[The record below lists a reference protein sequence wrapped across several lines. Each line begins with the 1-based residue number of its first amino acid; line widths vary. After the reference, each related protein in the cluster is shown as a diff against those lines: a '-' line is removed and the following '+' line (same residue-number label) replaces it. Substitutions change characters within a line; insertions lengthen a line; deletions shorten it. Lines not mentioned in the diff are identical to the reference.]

1 MPLILVTQMLVTVM
15 SPLLNNS
22 VMKKFITILVASPLC
37 LLFTL
42 NLKAESSLLPM
53 VPEET
58 VFFVEVD
65 DLKGMSDSIK
75 SGPLGELSQSN
86 AWEKI
91 GNWVEGKMQS
101 ELGEDSDDIELLFE
115 RMKEWEESMNGSTV
129 LAIGSLEKML
139 SKKMPDITLLM
150 ETDFSKKNLN
160 DTLKWIKKEVISSGG
175 KFSWEREKIAGEEVH
190 WIGSDPTKEK
200 NEQMAIFLSGQTLG
214 LLLGGKDHVKDT
226 LLRAADNAS
235 VESLARNNNYL
246 DLFEEIEKGS
256 ARIFLDFE
264 ALQGLIEDLGSIPK
278 MQIPENPFGVTTT
291 KLISALGIDSMQCLG
306 IQIDPSDE
314 DLLIS
319 SAIFFSKFEGI
330 FSFVQP
336 EGKEEAVLYDFIPAQ
351 AFTSTSMRYD
361 FSKLWSTAEE
371 IITKLSPQLMLLVN
385 SQIQAFEEQAGVAFR
400 RDILGSLGNEAFSFS
415 LLPGKVKTI
424 KDFEKTSDFF
434 GISLKDSELF
444 DRSLRTMIDSFS
456 AGNDLFQE
464 RVHQGVTIR
473 KLRGIEQ
480 SGISLSYAVTEKW
493 LLLAMGEDN
502 QLNQIINRMNGKGRS
517 LWQQKEIKGALDD
530 LADGSNQIDFADF
543 EKLVSFLSSIAVI
556 SSESEEDLELKSSDF
571 PNFPYFL
578 MAWSKN
584 VRRGIKAKARLYPK
598 SN

>member
-1 MPLILVTQMLVTVM
+1 
-15 SPLLNNS
+15 
-22 VMKKFITILVASPLC
+22 MKKFITILVASPLC
-37 LLFTL
+37 FLFTI
-42 NLKAESSLLPM
+42 NLKAESTLLPM
-53 VPEET
+53 LPEQT
-58 VFFVEVD
+58 VFLVEVD
-65 DLKGMSDSIK
+65 DLKRMSESIE

-101 ELGEDSDDIELLFE
+101 ELGENSDDIELLFE
-115 RMKEWEESMNGSTV
+115 RIKEWEKSMNGSAV
-129 LAIGSLEKML
+129 LAMGNLEKML

-150 ETDFSKKNLN
+150 ETDFSQKKLN

-190 WIGSDPTKEK
+190 WIGSGPTKEK

-214 LLLGGKDHVKDT
+214 FLLGGKDHVTDT
-226 LLRAADNAS
+226 LLRAAGNS
-235 VESLARNNNYL
+235 SGSSLARNDNYL
-246 DLFEEIEKGS
+246 DLFEEIEEGA

-264 ALQGLIEDLGSIPK
+264 ALGSLLKVAGSIPK

-291 KLISALGIDSMQCLG
+291 NLISAMGIDSMQCLG
-306 IQIDPSDE
+306 IQLDPSNE
-314 DLLIS
+314 DMVIS

-336 EGKEEAVLYDFIPAQ
+336 EGKDEAILYDFIPAQ

-361 FSKLWSTAEE
+361 FSKLWTTTEK
-371 IITKLSPQLMLLVN
+371 IISELSPQLLLLVN
-385 SQIQAFEEQAGVAFR
+385 SQIQAFEEQAEVAFR

-473 KLRGIEQ
+473 KLRGLEQ
-480 SGISLSYAVTEKW
+480 SGISFSYAVTEKW

-502 QLNQIINRMNGKGRS
+502 QLNQIINRINGKGLS
-517 LWQQKEIKGALDD
+517 LWQQKEIKLALGD
-530 LADGSNQIDFADF
+530 LADGSNQIEFADF

-571 PNFPYFL
+571 PDFPYFL
-578 MAWSKN
+578 MAWSKT

>member
-1 MPLILVTQMLVTVM
+1 
-15 SPLLNNS
+15 
-22 VMKKFITILVASPLC
+22 MKKFITILVASPLC
-37 LLFTL
+37 FLFTI
-42 NLKAESSLLPM
+42 NLKAESTLLPM
-53 VPEET
+53 LPEQT
-58 VFFVEVD
+58 VFLVEVD
-65 DLKGMSDSIK
+65 DLKGMSESIE

-101 ELGEDSDDIELLFE
+101 ELGENSDDIELLFE
-115 RMKEWEESMNGSTV
+115 RIKEWEKSMNGSAV
-129 LAIGSLEKML
+129 LAMGNLEKML

-150 ETDFSKKNLN
+150 ETDFSQKKLN
-160 DTLKWIKKEVISSGG
+160 DILKWIKKEVISSGG

-190 WIGSDPTKEK
+190 WIGSGPTKEK

-214 LLLGGKDHVKDT
+214 FLLGGKDHVTDT
-226 LLRAADNAS
+226 LLRVAGNS
-235 VESLARNNNYL
+235 SGSSLARNDNYL
-246 DLFEEIEKGS
+246 DLFEEIEEGA

-264 ALQGLIEDLGSIPK
+264 ALGSLLKVAGSIPK

-291 KLISALGIDSMQCLG
+291 NLISAMGIDSMQCLG
-306 IQIDPSDE
+306 IQLDPSNE
-314 DLLIS
+314 DMVIS

-336 EGKEEAVLYDFIPAQ
+336 EGRDEAILYDFIPAQ

-361 FSKLWSTAEE
+361 FSKLWTTTEK
-371 IITKLSPQLMLLVN
+371 IISELSPQLLLLVN
-385 SQIQAFEEQAGVAFR
+385 SQIQAFEEQAEVAFR

-473 KLRGIEQ
+473 KLRGLEQ
-480 SGISLSYAVTEKW
+480 SGISFSYAVTEKW

-502 QLNQIINRMNGKGRS
+502 QLNQIINRINGKGRS
-517 LWQQKEIKGALDD
+517 LWQQKEIKRALGD
-530 LADGSNQIDFADF
+530 LAEGSNQIDFADF

-571 PNFPYFL
+571 PDFPYFL
-578 MAWSKN
+578 MAWSKT

>member
-1 MPLILVTQMLVTVM
+1 
-15 SPLLNNS
+15 
-22 VMKKFITILVASPLC
+22 MKKFITILVASPLC
-37 LLFTL
+37 FLFTI
-42 NLKAESSLLPM
+42 NLKAESTLLPM
-53 VPEET
+53 LPEQT
-58 VFFVEVD
+58 VFLVEVD
-65 DLKGMSDSIK
+65 DLKGMSESIE

-101 ELGEDSDDIELLFE
+101 ELGENSDDIELLFE
-115 RMKEWEESMNGSTV
+115 RIKEWEKSMNGSAV
-129 LAIGSLEKML
+129 LAMGNLEKML

-150 ETDFSKKNLN
+150 ETDFSQKKLN

-190 WIGSDPTKEK
+190 WIGSGPTKEK

-214 LLLGGKDHVKDT
+214 FLLGGKDHVTDT
-226 LLRAADNAS
+226 LLRAAGNS
-235 VESLARNNNYL
+235 SGSSLARNDNYL
-246 DLFEEIEKGS
+246 DLFEEIEEGA

-264 ALQGLIEDLGSIPK
+264 ALGGLLKVAGSIPK

-291 KLISALGIDSMQCLG
+291 NLISAMGIDSMQCLG
-306 IQIDPSDE
+306 IQLDPSNE
-314 DLLIS
+314 DMVIS

-336 EGKEEAVLYDFIPAQ
+336 EGKDEAILYDFIPAQ

-361 FSKLWSTAEE
+361 FSKLWTTTEK
-371 IITKLSPQLMLLVN
+371 IISELSPQLLLLVN
-385 SQIQAFEEQAGVAFR
+385 SQIQAFEEQAEVAFR

-473 KLRGIEQ
+473 KLRGLEQ
-480 SGISLSYAVTEKW
+480 SGISFSYAVTEKW

-502 QLNQIINRMNGKGRS
+502 QLNQIINRINGKGLS
-517 LWQQKEIKGALDD
+517 LWQQKEIKLALGD
-530 LADGSNQIDFADF
+530 LADGSNQIEFADF

-571 PNFPYFL
+571 PDFPYFL
-578 MAWSKN
+578 MAWSKT

>member
-1 MPLILVTQMLVTVM
+1 
-15 SPLLNNS
+15 
-22 VMKKFITILVASPLC
+22 MKKFITILVASPLC
-37 LLFTL
+37 FLFTI
-42 NLKAESSLLPM
+42 NLKAESTLLPM
-53 VPEET
+53 LPEQT
-58 VFFVEVD
+58 VFLVEVD
-65 DLKGMSDSIK
+65 DLKGMSESIE

-101 ELGEDSDDIELLFE
+101 ELGENSDDIELLFE
-115 RMKEWEESMNGSTV
+115 RIKEWEKSMNGSAV
-129 LAIGSLEKML
+129 LAMGNLEKML

-150 ETDFSKKNLN
+150 ETDFSQKKLN
-160 DTLKWIKKEVISSGG
+160 DILKWIKKEVISSGG

-190 WIGSDPTKEK
+190 WIGSGPTKEK

-214 LLLGGKDHVKDT
+214 FLLGGKDHVTDT
-226 LLRAADNAS
+226 LLRAAGNS
-235 VESLARNNNYL
+235 SGSSLARNDNYL
-246 DLFEEIEKGS
+246 DLFEEIEEGA

-264 ALQGLIEDLGSIPK
+264 ALGSLLKVAGSIPK

-291 KLISALGIDSMQCLG
+291 NLISAMGIDSMQCLG
-306 IQIDPSDE
+306 IQLDPSNE
-314 DLLIS
+314 DMVIS

-336 EGKEEAVLYDFIPAQ
+336 EGRDEAILYDFIPAQ

-361 FSKLWSTAEE
+361 FSKLWTTTEK
-371 IITKLSPQLMLLVN
+371 IISELSPQLLLLVN
-385 SQIQAFEEQAGVAFR
+385 SQIQAFEEQAEVAFR

-473 KLRGIEQ
+473 KLRGLEQ
-480 SGISLSYAVTEKW
+480 SGISFSYAVTEKW

-502 QLNQIINRMNGKGRS
+502 QLNQIINRINGKGLS
-517 LWQQKEIKGALDD
+517 LWQQKEIKLALGD
-530 LADGSNQIDFADF
+530 LADGSNQIEFADF

-571 PNFPYFL
+571 PDFPYFL
-578 MAWSKN
+578 MAWSKT

>member
-1 MPLILVTQMLVTVM
+1 
-15 SPLLNNS
+15 
-22 VMKKFITILVASPLC
+22 MKKFITILVASPLC
-37 LLFTL
+37 FLFTI
-42 NLKAESSLLPM
+42 NLKAESTLLPM
-53 VPEET
+53 LPEQT
-58 VFFVEVD
+58 VFLVEVD
-65 DLKGMSDSIK
+65 DLKGMSESIE

-101 ELGEDSDDIELLFE
+101 ELGENSDDIELLFE
-115 RMKEWEESMNGSTV
+115 RIKEWEKSMNGSAV
-129 LAIGSLEKML
+129 LAMGNLEKML

-150 ETDFSKKNLN
+150 ETDFSQKKLN
-160 DTLKWIKKEVISSGG
+160 DILKWIKKEVISSGG

-190 WIGSDPTKEK
+190 WIGSGPTKEK

-214 LLLGGKDHVKDT
+214 FLLGGKDHVTDT
-226 LLRAADNAS
+226 LLRAAGNS
-235 VESLARNNNYL
+235 SGSSLARNDNYL
-246 DLFEEIEKGS
+246 DLFEKIEEGA

-264 ALQGLIEDLGSIPK
+264 ALRGLLKVAGSIPK

-291 KLISALGIDSMQCLG
+291 NLISAMGIDSMQCLG
-306 IQIDPSDE
+306 IQLDPSNE
-314 DLLIS
+314 DMVIS

-336 EGKEEAVLYDFIPAQ
+336 EGRDEAILYDFIPAQ

-361 FSKLWSTAEE
+361 FSKLWTTTEK
-371 IITKLSPQLMLLVN
+371 IISELSPQLLLLVN
-385 SQIQAFEEQAGVAFR
+385 SQIQAFEEQAEVAFR

-473 KLRGIEQ
+473 KLRGLEQ
-480 SGISLSYAVTEKW
+480 SGISFSYAVTEKW

-502 QLNQIINRMNGKGRS
+502 QLNQIINRINGKGRS
-517 LWQQKEIKGALDD
+517 LWQQKEIKRALGD

-571 PNFPYFL
+571 PDFPYFL
-578 MAWSKN
+578 MAWSKT

>member
-1 MPLILVTQMLVTVM
+1 
-15 SPLLNNS
+15 
-22 VMKKFITILVASPLC
+22 MKKFITILVASPLC
-37 LLFTL
+37 FLFTI
-42 NLKAESSLLPM
+42 NLKAESTLLPM
-53 VPEET
+53 LPEQT
-58 VFFVEVD
+58 VFLVEVD
-65 DLKGMSDSIK
+65 NLKGMSESIE

-101 ELGEDSDDIELLFE
+101 ELGENSDDIELLFE
-115 RMKEWEESMNGSTV
+115 RIKEWEKSMNGSAV
-129 LAIGSLEKML
+129 LAMGNLEKML

-150 ETDFSKKNLN
+150 ETDFSQKKLN

-190 WIGSDPTKEK
+190 WIGSGPTKEK

-214 LLLGGKDHVKDT
+214 FLLGGKDHVTDT
-226 LLRAADNAS
+226 LLRAAGNS
-235 VESLARNNNYL
+235 SGSSLARNDNYL
-246 DLFEEIEKGS
+246 DLFEEIEEGA

-264 ALQGLIEDLGSIPK
+264 ALGSLLKVAGSIPK

-291 KLISALGIDSMQCLG
+291 NLISAMGIDSMQCLG
-306 IQIDPSDE
+306 IQLDPSNE
-314 DLLIS
+314 DMVIS

-336 EGKEEAVLYDFIPAQ
+336 EGKDEAILYDFIPAQ

-361 FSKLWSTAEE
+361 FSKLWTTTEK
-371 IITKLSPQLMLLVN
+371 IISELSPQLLLLVN
-385 SQIQAFEEQAGVAFR
+385 SQIQAFEEQAEVAFR

-424 KDFEKTSDFF
+424 KDIEKTSDFF

-473 KLRGIEQ
+473 KLRGLEQ
-480 SGISLSYAVTEKW
+480 SGISFSYAVTEKW

-502 QLNQIINRMNGKGRS
+502 QLNQIINRINGKGLS
-517 LWQQKEIKGALDD
+517 LWQQKEIKLALGD
-530 LADGSNQIDFADF
+530 LADGSNQIEFADF

-571 PNFPYFL
+571 PDFPYFL
-578 MAWSKN
+578 MAWSKT

>member
-1 MPLILVTQMLVTVM
+1 
-15 SPLLNNS
+15 
-22 VMKKFITILVASPLC
+22 MKKFITILVASPLC
-37 LLFTL
+37 FLFTI
-42 NLKAESSLLPM
+42 NLKAESTLLPM
-53 VPEET
+53 LPEQT
-58 VFFVEVD
+58 VFLVEVD
-65 DLKGMSDSIK
+65 DLKGMSESIE

-101 ELGEDSDDIELLFE
+101 ELGENSDDIELLFE
-115 RMKEWEESMNGSTV
+115 RIKEWEKSMNGSAV
-129 LAIGSLEKML
+129 LAMGNLEKML

-150 ETDFSKKNLN
+150 ETDFSQKKLN
-160 DTLKWIKKEVISSGG
+160 DILKWIKKEVISSGG

-190 WIGSDPTKEK
+190 WIGSGPTKEK

-214 LLLGGKDHVKDT
+214 FLLGGKDHVTDT
-226 LLRAADNAS
+226 LLRAAGNS
-235 VESLARNNNYL
+235 SGSSLARNDNYL
-246 DLFEEIEKGS
+246 DLFEEIEEGA

-264 ALQGLIEDLGSIPK
+264 ALGSLLKVAGSIPK

-291 KLISALGIDSMQCLG
+291 NLISAMGIDSMQCLG
-306 IQIDPSDE
+306 IQLDPSNE
-314 DLLIS
+314 DMVIS

-336 EGKEEAVLYDFIPAQ
+336 EGRDEAILYDFIPAQ

-361 FSKLWSTAEE
+361 FSKLWTTTEK
-371 IITKLSPQLMLLVN
+371 IISELSPQLLLLVN
-385 SQIQAFEEQAGVAFR
+385 SQIQAFEEQAEVAFR

-473 KLRGIEQ
+473 KLRGLEQ
-480 SGISLSYAVTEKW
+480 SGISFSYAVTEKW

-502 QLNQIINRMNGKGRS
+502 QLNQIINRINGKGRS
-517 LWQQKEIKGALDD
+517 LWQQKEIKRALGD
-530 LADGSNQIDFADF
+530 LAEGSNQIDFADF

-571 PNFPYFL
+571 PDFPYFL
-578 MAWSKN
+578 MAWSKT

>member
-1 MPLILVTQMLVTVM
+1 
-15 SPLLNNS
+15 
-22 VMKKFITILVASPLC
+22 MKKFITILVASPLC
-37 LLFTL
+37 FLFTI
-42 NLKAESSLLPM
+42 NLKAESTLLPM
-53 VPEET
+53 LPEQT
-58 VFFVEVD
+58 VFLVEVD
-65 DLKGMSDSIK
+65 NLKGMSESIE

-101 ELGEDSDDIELLFE
+101 ELGENSDDIELLFE
-115 RMKEWEESMNGSTV
+115 RIKEWEKSMNGSAV
-129 LAIGSLEKML
+129 LAMGNLEKML

-150 ETDFSKKNLN
+150 ETDFSQKKLN

-190 WIGSDPTKEK
+190 WIGSGPTKEK

-214 LLLGGKDHVKDT
+214 FLLGGKDHVTDT
-226 LLRAADNAS
+226 LLRAAGNS
-235 VESLARNNNYL
+235 SGSSLARNDNYL
-246 DLFEEIEKGS
+246 DLFEEIEEGA

-264 ALQGLIEDLGSIPK
+264 ALGSLLKVAGSIPK

-291 KLISALGIDSMQCLG
+291 NLISAMGIDSMQCLG
-306 IQIDPSDE
+306 IQLDPSNE
-314 DLLIS
+314 DMVIS

-336 EGKEEAVLYDFIPAQ
+336 EGKDEAILYDFIPAQ

-361 FSKLWSTAEE
+361 FSKLWTTTEK
-371 IITKLSPQLMLLVN
+371 IISELSPQLLLLVN
-385 SQIQAFEEQAGVAFR
+385 SQIQAFEEQAEVAFR

-473 KLRGIEQ
+473 KLRGLEQ
-480 SGISLSYAVTEKW
+480 SGISFSYAVTEKW

-502 QLNQIINRMNGKGRS
+502 QLNQIINRINGKGLS
-517 LWQQKEIKGALDD
+517 LWQQKEIKLALGD
-530 LADGSNQIDFADF
+530 LADGSNQIEFADF

-571 PNFPYFL
+571 PDFPYFL
-578 MAWSKN
+578 MAWSKT

>member
-1 MPLILVTQMLVTVM
+1 
-15 SPLLNNS
+15 
-22 VMKKFITILVASPLC
+22 MKKFITILVASPLC
-37 LLFTL
+37 FLFTI
-42 NLKAESSLLPM
+42 NLKAESTLLPM
-53 VPEET
+53 LPEQT
-58 VFFVEVD
+58 VFLVEVD
-65 DLKGMSDSIK
+65 DLKGMSESIE
-75 SGPLGELSQSN
+75 SGPLGALSQSN

-101 ELGEDSDDIELLFE
+101 ELGENSDDIELLFE
-115 RMKEWEESMNGSTV
+115 RIKEWEKSMNGSAV
-129 LAIGSLEKML
+129 LAMGNLEKML

-150 ETDFSKKNLN
+150 ETDFSQKKLN
-160 DTLKWIKKEVISSGG
+160 DILKWIKKEVISSGG

-190 WIGSDPTKEK
+190 WIGSGPTKEK
-200 NEQMAIFLSGQTLG
+200 NEQIAIFLSGQTLG
-214 LLLGGKDHVKDT
+214 FLLGGKDHVTDT
-226 LLRAADNAS
+226 LLRAAGNS
-235 VESLARNNNYL
+235 SGSSLARNDNYL
-246 DLFEEIEKGS
+246 DLFEEIEEGA

-264 ALQGLIEDLGSIPK
+264 ALGSLLKVAGSIPK

-291 KLISALGIDSMQCLG
+291 NLISAMGIDSMQCLG
-306 IQIDPSDE
+306 IQLDPSNE
-314 DLLIS
+314 DMVIS

-336 EGKEEAVLYDFIPAQ
+336 EGRDEAILYDFIPAQ

-361 FSKLWSTAEE
+361 FSKLWTTTEK
-371 IITKLSPQLMLLVN
+371 IISELSPQLLLLVN
-385 SQIQAFEEQAGVAFR
+385 SQIQAFEEQAEVAFR

-473 KLRGIEQ
+473 KLRGLEQ
-480 SGISLSYAVTEKW
+480 SGISFSYAVTEKW

-502 QLNQIINRMNGKGRS
+502 QLNQIINRINGKGLS
-517 LWQQKEIKGALDD
+517 LWQQKEIKLALGD
-530 LADGSNQIDFADF
+530 LADGSNQIEFADF

-571 PNFPYFL
+571 PDFPYFL
-578 MAWSKN
+578 MAWSKT

>member
-1 MPLILVTQMLVTVM
+1 MPLIPVTQMLVTVM

-37 LLFTL
+37 FLFTI
-42 NLKAESSLLPM
+42 NLKAESTLLPM
-53 VPEET
+53 LPEQT
-58 VFFVEVD
+58 VFLVEVD
-65 DLKGMSDSIK
+65 DLKRMSESIE

-101 ELGEDSDDIELLFE
+101 ELGENSDDIELLFE
-115 RMKEWEESMNGSTV
+115 RIKEWEKSMNGSAV
-129 LAIGSLEKML
+129 LAMGNLEKML

-150 ETDFSKKNLN
+150 ETDFSQKKLN

-190 WIGSDPTKEK
+190 WIGSGPTKEK

-214 LLLGGKDHVKDT
+214 FLLGGKDHVTDT
-226 LLRAADNAS
+226 LLRAAGNS
-235 VESLARNNNYL
+235 SGSSLARNDNYL
-246 DLFEEIEKGS
+246 DLFEEIEEGA

-264 ALQGLIEDLGSIPK
+264 ALGSLLKVAGSIPK

-291 KLISALGIDSMQCLG
+291 NLISAMGIDSMQCLG
-306 IQIDPSDE
+306 IQLDPSNE
-314 DLLIS
+314 DMVIS

-336 EGKEEAVLYDFIPAQ
+336 EGKDEAILYDFIPAQ

-361 FSKLWSTAEE
+361 FSKLWTTTEK
-371 IITKLSPQLMLLVN
+371 IISELSPQLLLLVN
-385 SQIQAFEEQAGVAFR
+385 SQIQAFEEQAEVAFR

-473 KLRGIEQ
+473 KLRGLEQ
-480 SGISLSYAVTEKW
+480 SGISFSYAVTEKW

-502 QLNQIINRMNGKGRS
+502 QLNQIINRINGKGLS
-517 LWQQKEIKGALDD
+517 LWQQKEIKLALGD
-530 LADGSNQIDFADF
+530 LADGSNQIEFADF

-571 PNFPYFL
+571 PDFPYFL
-578 MAWSKN
+578 MAWSKT

>member
-1 MPLILVTQMLVTVM
+1 M
-15 SPLLNNS
+15 S
-22 VMKKFITILVASPLC
+22 
-37 LLFTL
+37 
-42 NLKAESSLLPM
+42 ESI
-53 VPEET
+53 E
-58 VFFVEVD
+58 
-65 DLKGMSDSIK
+65 

-101 ELGEDSDDIELLFE
+101 ELGENSDDIELLFE
-115 RMKEWEESMNGSTV
+115 RIKEWEKSMNGSAV
-129 LAIGSLEKML
+129 LAMGNLEKML

-150 ETDFSKKNLN
+150 ETDFSQKKLN

-190 WIGSDPTKEK
+190 WIGSGPTKEK

-214 LLLGGKDHVKDT
+214 FLLGGKDHVTDT
-226 LLRAADNAS
+226 LLRAAGNS
-235 VESLARNNNYL
+235 SGSSLARNDNYL
-246 DLFEEIEKGS
+246 DLFEEIEEGA

-264 ALQGLIEDLGSIPK
+264 ALGSLLKVAGSIPK

-291 KLISALGIDSMQCLG
+291 NLISAMGIDSMQCLG
-306 IQIDPSDE
+306 IQLDPSNE
-314 DLLIS
+314 DMVIS

-336 EGKEEAVLYDFIPAQ
+336 EGKDEAILYDFIPAQ

-361 FSKLWSTAEE
+361 FSKLWTTTEK
-371 IITKLSPQLMLLVN
+371 IISELSPQLLLLVN
-385 SQIQAFEEQAGVAFR
+385 SQIQAFEEQAEVAFR

-473 KLRGIEQ
+473 KLRGLEQ
-480 SGISLSYAVTEKW
+480 SGISFSYAVTEKW

-502 QLNQIINRMNGKGRS
+502 QLNQIINRINGKGLS
-517 LWQQKEIKGALDD
+517 LWQQKEIKLALGD
-530 LADGSNQIDFADF
+530 LADGSNQIEFADF

-571 PNFPYFL
+571 PDFPYFL
-578 MAWSKN
+578 MAWSKT